1 MCIRDRIYNFTW
13 NYKQPSITSTYY
25 TNTWTE
31 ENKINNRRTER
42 YEDRNGEIMLEH
54 IRIFAVPRN
63 DTYTVYEDE
72 TQEETKDRVE
82 NPLKMYYPR
91 N

>member
-1 MCIRDRIYNFTW
+1 
-13 NYKQPSITSTYY
+13 
-25 TNTWTE
+25 
-31 ENKINNRRTER
+31 
-42 YEDRNGEIMLEH
+42 MLEH
-54 IRIFAVPRN
+54 IRIFAVPRS

-82 NPLKMYYPR
+82 NQLKMYYPR